1 MNNND
6 YEENQVKI
14 LFVGYAG
21 VHSKKWVDI
30 LCRRGHEVVFV
41 FPKARDSD
49 KIDIHKKAKVIEM
62 PFNGKKG
69 YFLNAV
75 FLHKIAIKYKPN
87 VVNVH
92 NASGTGI
99 LMRLARLE
107 NVLLSVWGSDVYI
120 VPYTNR
126 VCMNI
131 IKKNLLYANA
141 IASTSYCM
149 KEKVK
154 ELIGDSRDII
164 VTPFGIDTNKFDP
177 DKFAR
182 HDKDLIV
189 IGNIKSL
196 ERKYGIDDLIVGIYE
211 LQKMLMNVNKELF
224 TKIHCDIY
232 GDGSQKKELQLL
244 INKLN
249 LQNTVKL
256 KGYIDNSLVP
266 KVLSEMDIFCV
277 TSISESFGVAAV
289 EAQSMEVPVV
299 ATDADGFKEV
309 VDDGVTG
316 IIVKKKN
323 PKSIAE
329 GLMKLVLDKNLRQR
343 MGKNGRK
350 RVREKFD
357 IEVNVLQMENAYK
370 RAMQNERL

>member
-1 MNNND
+1 
-6 YEENQVKI
+6 
-14 LFVGYAG
+14 
-21 VHSKKWVDI
+21 
-30 LCRRGHEVVFV
+30 
-41 FPKARDSD
+41 
-49 KIDIHKKAKVIEM
+49 
-62 PFNGKKG
+62 
-69 YFLNAV
+69 
-75 FLHKIAIKYKPN
+75 
-87 VVNVH
+87 
-92 NASGTGI
+92 
-99 LMRLARLE
+99 
-107 NVLLSVWGSDVYI
+107 
-120 VPYTNR
+120 
-126 VCMNI
+126 
-131 IKKNLLYANA
+131 
-141 IASTSYCM
+141 
-149 KEKVK
+149 
-154 ELIGDSRDII
+154 
-164 VTPFGIDTNKFDP
+164 
-177 DKFAR
+177 
-182 HDKDLIV
+182 
-189 IGNIKSL
+189 
-196 ERKYGIDDLIVGIYE
+196 
-211 LQKMLMNVNKELF
+211 MLMNVNKELF

-329 GLMKLVLDKNLRQR
+329 GLMKLVLDKYLRQR

-350 RVREKFD
+350 RIREKFD